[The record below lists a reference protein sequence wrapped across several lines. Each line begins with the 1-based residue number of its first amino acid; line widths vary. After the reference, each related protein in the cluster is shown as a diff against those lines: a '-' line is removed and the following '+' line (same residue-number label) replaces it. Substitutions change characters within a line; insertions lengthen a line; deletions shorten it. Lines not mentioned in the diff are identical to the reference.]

1 MQESVASLFGFFR
14 GFEIATDDVPCSY
27 KNLLQPEF
35 LWERVQPQLDRGV
48 GEVFLFRA
56 ESFHPKSEEEAC
68 WVVEVRTPLEDS
80 IYVLQVM

>member
-1 MQESVASLFGFFR
+1 MQASVASLLGFFQ
-14 GFEIATDDVPCSY
+14 GFEIAADGVPCSC

-68 WVVEVRTPLEDS
+68 
-80 IYVLQVM
+80 